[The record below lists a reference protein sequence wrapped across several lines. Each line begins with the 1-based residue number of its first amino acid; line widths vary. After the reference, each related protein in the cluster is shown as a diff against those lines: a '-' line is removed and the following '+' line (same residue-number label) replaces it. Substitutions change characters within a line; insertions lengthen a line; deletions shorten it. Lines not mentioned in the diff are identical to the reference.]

1 MISHGLIIKMKRP
14 GINEKEV
21 GGGGGELRLRY
32 EQVKEPA
39 LKEQADD
46 DDDEEEEDEEDNH
59 AGRGPGGAK
68 SALGGGHEGGSKRL
82 KARLLALEAHGLS
95 LGIDIRS
102 LPALKVIRKPLRST
116 ITS

>member
-68 SALGGGHEGGSKRL
+68 SALGGGTRE
-82 KARLLALEAHGLS
+82 
-95 LGIDIRS
+95 
-102 LPALKVIRKPLRST
+102 VLRG
-116 ITS
+116 